1 MKFPGSTPQDML
13 TEHLL
18 NHPHALGFVGVGIG
32 KTAATLRALSKL
44 IGSGESCGA
53 LIVAPMRVANLTW
66 PMEVQRWDD
75 FKWLRVANLRTEAGK
90 RAFLQGKAH
99 IYVINF
105 ESIPVLLKLIKGRKD
120 VGLKLP
126 YDTLVVDES
135 TKMKNPSSKRIN
147 AYRREAK
154 HEEHTRIWALT
165 GTPAPNT
172 LMDLFAQVRF
182 VDGGQRLGRAFDLFK
197 QTYFRPTGY
206 QGYQWKELPGSQEK
220 IEQRIADIT
229 LTLRSKDWLNLPDTV
244 VEDVEITLPPDLAQR
259 YREFE
264 RELVLEIHKGKDIT
278 AANAAALV
286 SKLLQFTAGSVY
298 DEEGKYHELHDL
310 KLKAL
315 EKIAKEADSPLL
327 VAVAFKHEIARI
339 REKFPQAKFFQDAK
353 GLKAQKD
360 ILEEWNAGKIPMLVA
375 HPKSMSHGLN
385 LQAGGNN
392 LVWMSLTYSRDDYEQ
407 TIGRLE
413 RRGQD
418 AVVKVWRLMCE
429 NTVDYA
435 VATVVEEKRATED
448 RLLTALQLLE
458 SCRDSGKK
466 IEFVEEESWI

>member
-75 FKWLRVANLRTEAGK
+75 FKWLRVANLRTDAGK

-298 DEEGKYHELHDL
+298 DL
-310 KLKAL
+310 
-315 EKIAKEADSPLL
+315 
-327 VAVAFKHEIARI
+327 
-339 REKFPQAKFFQDAK
+339 
-353 GLKAQKD
+353 
-360 ILEEWNAGKIPMLVA
+360 
-375 HPKSMSHGLN
+375 
-385 LQAGGNN
+385 
-392 LVWMSLTYSRDDYEQ
+392 SL
-407 TIGRLE
+407 IH
-413 RRGQD
+413 
-418 AVVKVWRLMCE
+418 
-429 NTVDYA
+429 
-435 VATVVEEKRATED
+435 
-448 RLLTALQLLE
+448 
-458 SCRDSGKK
+458 
-466 IEFVEEESWI
+466 I

>member
-1 MKFPGSTPQDML
+1 MNG
-13 TEHLL
+13 LL
-18 NHPHALGFVGVGIG
+18 VHN
-32 KTAATLRALSKL
+32 
-44 IGSGESCGA
+44 C
-53 LIVAPMRVANLTW
+53 
-66 PMEVQRWDD
+66 
-75 FKWLRVANLRTEAGK
+75 
-90 RAFLQGKAH
+90 
-99 IYVINF
+99 
-105 ESIPVLLKLIKGRKD
+105 
-120 VGLKLP
+120 
-126 YDTLVVDES
+126 
-135 TKMKNPSSKRIN
+135 TKIKNPSSKRIN
-147 AYRREAK
+147 AYRREVPHEK
-154 HEEHTRIWALT
+154 HKRIWALT

-182 VDGGQRLGRAFDLFK
+182 VDGGKRLGRAFDLFK

-220 IEQRIADIT
+220 IEERIADIT

-244 VEDVEITLPPDLAQR
+244 VEDVEVPLPADLANR

-264 RELVLEIHKGKDIT
+264 RELVLEIRKDKDIT

-286 SKLLQFTAGSVY
+286 SKLLQFTSGSVY

-315 EKIAKEADSPLL
+315 ERIAREADSPLL
-327 VAVAFKHEIARI
+327 VAVAFKHELARI
-339 REKFPQAKFFQDAK
+339 RERFPKAKFFQDAK

-360 ILEEWNAGKIPMLVA
+360 MLEEWNAGKIPMLVA

-418 AVVKVWRLMCE
+418 AVVKVWRIVCPD
-429 NTVDYA
+429 TVDYA

-458 SCRDSGKK
+458 SCRDSGRK

>member
-1 MKFPGSTPQDML
+1 M
-13 TEHLL
+13 H
-18 NHPHALGFVGVGIG
+18 N
-32 KTAATLRALSKL
+32 
-44 IGSGESCGA
+44 C
-53 LIVAPMRVANLTW
+53 
-66 PMEVQRWDD
+66 
-75 FKWLRVANLRTEAGK
+75 
-90 RAFLQGKAH
+90 
-99 IYVINF
+99 
-105 ESIPVLLKLIKGRKD
+105 
-120 VGLKLP
+120 
-126 YDTLVVDES
+126 
-135 TKMKNPSSKRIN
+135 TKIKNPSSKRIN
-147 AYRREAK
+147 AYRREMP
-154 HEEHTRIWALT
+154 HEKHTRIWALT

-182 VDGGQRLGRAFDLFK
+182 VDGGKRLGRAFDLFK

-220 IEQRIADIT
+220 IENRIADIT
-229 LTLRSKDWLNLPDTV
+229 LTLRSKDWLNLPETV
-244 VEDVEITLPPDLAQR
+244 VEDVEVHLPADLASR

-264 RELVLEIHKGKDIT
+264 RELVLEIRKDKDIT

-286 SKLLQFTAGSVY
+286 SKLLQFTSGSVY

-315 EKIAKEADSPLL
+315 ERIAKEADSPLL
-327 VAVAFKHEIARI
+327 VAVAFKHELARI
-339 REKFPQAKFFQDAK
+339 RERFPQAKFFQDAK

-360 ILEEWNAGKIPMLVA
+360 MLEEWNAGRIPMLVA

-418 AVVKVWRLMCE
+418 AVVKVWRIMCPD
-429 NTVDYA
+429 TVDYA

-458 SCRDSGKK
+458 SCRDSGRK

>member
-1 MKFPGSTPQDML
+1 MKFPSSEPQDLL
-13 TEHLL
+13 TDHLL
-18 NHPHALGFVGVGIG
+18 AHLHALGFVGVGIG
-32 KTAATLRALSKL
+32 KTSATLNALSHLLK
-44 IGSGESCGA
+44 SGKSKGA
-53 LIVAPMRVANLTW
+53 LVMAPMRVANLTW

-75 FKWLRVANLRTEAGK
+75 FNWMRVANLRTEGGK

-99 IYVINF
+99 IYVVNF
-105 ESIPVLLKLIKGRKD
+105 ESIPVLLKLVKGRKD
-120 VGLKLP
+120 VRLGLP
-126 YDTLVVDES
+126 FDTIIVDES

-147 AYRREAK
+147 AFRREVK
-154 HEEHTRIWALT
+154 HEDVKRIWALT
-165 GTPAPNT
+165 GTPAPNS

-229 LTLRSKDWLNLPDTV
+229 LTLRSKDWLNLPETV
-244 VEDVEITLPPDLAQR
+244 VEDVETPLSADLAKK
-259 YREFE
+259 YRDFE
-264 RELVLEIHKGKDIT
+264 RDLVLEIRKDKEIT
-278 AANAAALV
+278 AASAAALV
-286 SKLLQFTAGSVY
+286 SKLLQFTSGSVY
-298 DEEGKYHELHDL
+298 DEDGKHNELHDL

-315 EKIAKEADSPLL
+315 ERIAKEADSPLL

-339 REKFPQAKFFQDAK
+339 RERFPKAKFFQDAK
-353 GLKAQKD
+353 NLTSQKEM
-360 ILEEWNAGKIPMLVA
+360 LEEWNAGKIPMLVA

-418 AVVKVWRLMCE
+418 AVVKVWRIMCPD
-429 NTVDYA
+429 TVDYA

-448 RLLTALQLLE
+448 RLLAALQLLE
-458 SCRDSGKK
+458 SCRDNGSK